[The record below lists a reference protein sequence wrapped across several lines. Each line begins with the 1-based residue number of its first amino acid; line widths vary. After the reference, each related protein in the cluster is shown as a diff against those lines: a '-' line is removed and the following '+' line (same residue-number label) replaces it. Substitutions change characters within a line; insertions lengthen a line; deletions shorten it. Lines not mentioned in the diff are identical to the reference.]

1 MSITRNILYEL
12 STGLALY
19 DKITGGLLYDNTDT
33 YEITRDDYF
42 DRTQPAKSEELIN
55 SVSVP
60 ITALIAGAV
69 EEVYRSE
76 AGIIIAAGENL
87 TINAEYSNTPVSGA
101 GALFDGTHTDIT
113 ITSAAYYAWGAI
125 ITLHN
130 AGAVANTFELY
141 IEGTV
146 YTVNS
151 DEVAI
156 NEDAA
161 SQLENGILKYD
172 YPVNHL
178 VQSRAV
184 GDLIGAG
191 LLLSFKTPRKDV
203 SLNWRGDPSLV
214 LGDVFEAPEYQKND
228 IDVRGGDVFEA
239 PEYQKNDIDV
249 RGLFYIYKQ
258 KLDFD
263 GTLKAVTDGRKTV

>member
-1 MSITRNILYEL
+1 MSIVRRVLYEL
-12 STGLALY
+12 STGLVLF
-19 DKITGGLLYDNTDT
+19 DKITGGVLYDNSIA
-33 YEITRDDYF
+33 YEITKDDYF
-42 DRTQPAKSEELIN
+42 DRAQPAKSEELVN
-55 SVSVP
+55 YVSVP
-60 ITALIAGAV
+60 ITALIAGAS

-76 AGIIIAAGENL
+76 AGIIIAAGGNY
-87 TINAEYSNTPVSGA
+87 TITAEYSNTPVSGA

-113 ITSAAYYAWGAI
+113 ITSAVYYAWGAVV
-125 ITLHN
+125 TLHN
-130 AGAVANTFELY
+130 SGVVSNTFELY

-151 DEVAI
+151 DEVSI
-156 NEDAA
+156 SDDAA

-178 VQSRAV
+178 IQSRAI

-191 LLLSFKTPRKDV
+191 LLVSFKTPRKDV
-203 SLNWRGDPSLV
+203 SLNWRGDPALV
-214 LGDVFEAPEYQKND
+214 L
-228 IDVRGGDVFEA
+228 GDVFEA

-258 KLDFD
+258 KIDFD
-263 GTLKAVTDGRKTV
+263 GTLKAVTDGRKIP